1 MSKLVS
7 SFLKFRFWKKDKTCY
22 WLVFIFILAVAL
34 RIVGTNPGYPL
45 THPDESTIVD
55 ATRKIVLHFDLK
67 PTNYYYGSLLPF
79 IYAAVDLVFFAPL
92 LFRLS
97 FIISLFDI
105 TKINVFDYF
114 SDLIN
119 TKWDSFDTLHN
130 YFGYWARYE
139 TAFLSACTVLIIYLL
154 GKKLFNKYV
163 GLIWAFLVAVN
174 YRNVM
179 SSRFA
184 LADAPAAF
192 FAALSL
198 LLILNLIKKP
208 NLRNYFLAGIGLGL
222 AFSVKYFIYTIPT
235 FLFAHFYII
244 FSGKLSI
251 SAKLKNIFS
260 KRFLIS
266 SAAAVALFLIINPFL

>member
-1 MSKLVS
+1 KNSRDKSRISAYS
-7 SFLKFRFWKKDKTCY
+7 SG
-22 WLVFIFILAVAL
+22 
-34 RIVGTNPGYPL
+34 RIN
-45 THPDESTIVD
+45 DS
-55 ATRKIVLHFDLK
+55 RCNKKIVLHFDLK

-174 YRNVM
+174 YRNV
-179 SSRFA
+179 
-184 LADAPAAF
+184 
-192 FAALSL
+192 
-198 LLILNLIKKP
+198 
-208 NLRNYFLAGIGLGL
+208 
-222 AFSVKYFIYTIPT
+222 
-235 FLFAHFYII
+235 
-244 FSGKLSI
+244 
-251 SAKLKNIFS
+251 
-260 KRFLIS
+260 
-266 SAAAVALFLIINPFL
+266 